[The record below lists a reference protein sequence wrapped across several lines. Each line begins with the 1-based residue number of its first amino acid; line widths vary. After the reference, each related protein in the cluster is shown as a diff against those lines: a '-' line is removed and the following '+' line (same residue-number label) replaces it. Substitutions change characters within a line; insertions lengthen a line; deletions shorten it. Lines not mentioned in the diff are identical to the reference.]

1 MNCSFIFFHLRFITF
16 FPRFMIKKLSAAVW
30 KNYLASCMNMGIK
43 ILLLTVVVLSCTLG
57 QNTLTNAINKQVQPD
72 IVFEH
77 LTEKDGLSNENV
89 TDILRDKDGFL
100 WFSTSFGINRYD
112 GRRFEVFRHNRMD
125 STTMLNNFVTAICED
140 LQGNIWGSTE
150 DGIFCY
156 EKARGTFR
164 NYRSWDKSLYPRV
177 NAIYC
182 DRKGTIWAGSEFGLV
197 RLKPESGQFEYFRF
211 DETDPCSLTHN
222 RVGKLGIAPDPSGY
236 GLWVATNRGLN
247 FFDFENED
255 FTNHRNVQDTTVFN
269 NHKVNA
275 LHPGKNGVLW
285 LFDENTKEIKGLN
298 TRTHKITHRIDV
310 KSSLK
315 NPYAGYIFETATGH
329 LWFSSN
335 SYEIVRID
343 LNDNYRTDFIKNDIT
358 NPSSIIG
365 DYVGCAWE
373 DKDHT
378 LWLGSTAGIS
388 RYNHDRMF
396 YRVIRLAEKYPEMD
410 NNWHI
415 TCMTQNPYNGEWWI
429 GSREGKIYVYDPVTE
444 TSRVIDILKLAKGLG
459 EPDFIVD
466 IDFHEGLALICSID
480 QPTFQYD
487 IKSNSVSRFYGLT
500 GKYRDIKT
508 RVMTPESDST
518 YILGNNYLPILR
530 WNSKNNSIQEIRFHK
545 SEDPDGLTYSAGWL
559 NGTKDHGS
567 WMSAQ
572 NSSAGYIH
580 PGDSLIYTVD
590 LNIGMKVGKGGYFNS
605 LSVDKGGNVF
615 FSYISQGLFQLKKR
629 KSKVESA
636 DDVEMRF
643 WDTSNGLHSENL
655 QSSASDRDGNI
666 WCASFN
672 KFSVLNPETNSIFSF
687 KINLSENNSF
697 YYNYFIP
704 LQNGHMLT
712 NIKGNL
718 VEFFPEKMKREFPTG
733 IPLISSVK
741 LPDKTIYISDQKDLV
756 LRPEENFISIRF
768 GCLSMTEYYP
778 YTFRYR
784 LEGVNNDWVESG
796 MNSEAVYSN
805 LPSGKYLFRLQ
816 IVSKDQNRQS
826 EEKQLSII
834 ILTPFY
840 KSWWFITAIILIA
853 LGTLYYGIQA
863 RVQNLRNINIL
874 RSKAQLLEKEKT
886 AVMYENLK
894 QHLNPHFLFNSLTS
908 LSSLIRIDPKQA
920 GEFLD
925 KMSKVYRYILRN
937 KENETVPLGEELK
950 FVEMYNQL
958 QKTRFGNGLVVRTE
972 IPEDYYHRKIAPV
985 TLQNLVENA
994 IKHNIAD
1001 QESPLVIHMYID
1013 DDCLVV
1019 QNNLQRKTF
1028 VETSNK
1034 QGQNSMMSLYK
1045 YLSQR
1050 PVIIEETTDFYTVK
1064 IPLI

>member
-1 MNCSFIFFHLRFITF
+1 M
-16 FPRFMIKKLSAAVW
+16 V
-30 KNYLASCMNMGIK
+30 G
-43 ILLLTVVVLSCTLG
+43 VLSYTLG
-57 QNTLTNAINKQVQPD
+57 QNTSRNAVITQVQPD

-77 LTEKDGLSNENV
+77 LTEKDGLSSENV
-89 TDILRDKDGFL
+89 TDMLRDRDGFL

-112 GRRFEVFRHNRMD
+112 GQRFEVFHHNRMD
-125 STTMLNNFVTAICED
+125 STTLLNNFVTAICED
-140 LQGNIWGSTE
+140 PKGNIWGATE

-156 EKARGTFR
+156 EKAKGTFR
-164 NYRSWDKSLYPRV
+164 NYRSWDKSIYPRI

-182 DRKGTIWAGSEFGLV
+182 DRKGIIWAGSEFGLV
-197 RLKPESGQFEYFRF
+197 KLKPESGRFEYFRF

-222 RVGKLGIAPDPSGY
+222 RIAKRGISSDPSGH
-236 GLWVATNRGLN
+236 GLWIATKQGLN
-247 FFDFENED
+247 YFDFENED
-255 FTNHRNVQDTTVFN
+255 FSNYRNTKDSTVFN
-269 NHKVNA
+269 NHRISA
-275 LHPGKNGVLW
+275 LHSGKNNILW
-285 LFDENTKEIKGLN
+285 MFDEYSKEILGLN
-298 TRTHKITHRIDV
+298 SITLTIAHRIVV
-310 KSSLK
+310 KHLLK
-315 NPYAGYIFETATGH
+315 NPYGGNTFETSTGH
-329 LWFSSN
+329 LWYSSN

-343 LNDNYRTDFIKNDIT
+343 LNNEYRADLIKNNIT

-373 DKDHT
+373 DTDHT
-378 LWLGSTAGIS
+378 LWLGTTAGIS
-388 RYNHDRMF
+388 RYNPDRMF
-396 YRVIRLAEKYPEMD
+396 YRVIRLAEKFPEMD

-444 TSRVIDILKLAKGLG
+444 TSRVIDILKLAKGQG
-459 EPDFIVD
+459 EPGFIVD
-466 IDFHEGLALICSID
+466 IDFHDGLALICSID

-500 GKYRDIKT
+500 GKYRDMKT
-508 RVMTPESDST
+508 RVMTLESDST

-530 WNSKNNSIQEIRFHK
+530 WNFKNNSIQEVRFDK
-545 SEDPDGLTYSAGWL
+545 AEDPDGLTYSAGWL

-567 WMSAQ
+567 WMAAQ

-580 PGDSLIYTVD
+580 PGDSIIHTVD
-590 LNIGMKVGKGGYFNS
+590 MKIGMKTGKGGYFNS
-605 LSVDKGGNVF
+605 LGVDKDGNMF
-615 FSYISQGLFQLKKR
+615 FSYISQGLFQVKKR
-629 KSKVESA
+629 KPKVESA
-636 DDVEMRF
+636 EDVEVRF

-672 KFSVLNPETNSIFSF
+672 RFSVLNPETNSIFSF

-697 YYNYFIP
+697 YYNYFNP

-718 VEFFPEKMKREFPTG
+718 VEFFPERMVREFPG
-733 IPLISSVK
+733 DNPLISSVK
-741 LPDKTIYISDQKDLV
+741 LPDKTIYISNQEELV

-778 YTFRYR
+778 YTFQYR

-796 MNSEAVYSN
+796 MNTEAVYSN

-816 IVSKDQNRQS
+816 IVSKDQNRKS
-826 EEKQLSII
+826 EEKQLNII
-834 ILTPFY
+834 VRTPFY
-840 KSWWFITAIILIA
+840 KSWWFITVLILIA

-863 RVQNLRNINIL
+863 RVQNLRNINML

-886 AVMYENLK
+886 AVMYENLR

-920 GEFLD
+920 GDFLD

-937 KENETVPLGEELK
+937 KENETVPLIEELK
-950 FVEMYNQL
+950 FVDLYNQL
-958 QKTRFGNGLVVRTE
+958 QKTRFGDGLIIRKE
-972 IPEDYYHRKIAPV
+972 IPEEYYHRKIAPV

-994 IKHNIAD
+994 IKHNISD
-1001 QESPLVIHMYID
+1001 EESPLIIHMYIED
-1013 DDCLVV
+1013 DYLVV
-1019 QNNLQRKTF
+1019 SNNLQRKNF

-1034 QGQNSMMSLYK
+1034 QGQNSMVSLYRF
-1045 YLSQR
+1045 LSPK
-1050 PVIIEETTDFYTVK
+1050 PVKIIETDTAYTVY